1 MITFFKYQ
9 LGKHE
14 KCGECIGKQF
24 HTPLL
29 ELYAVIFGEGNFAI
43 SIKNLKAKFVSKI
56 VLRVK
61 KYILLQMYKEMY
73 LY

>member
-1 MITFFKYQ
+1 MISFFKYQ
-9 LGKHE
+9 LGKHK
-14 KCGECIGKQF
+14 KCGDGIGKQF

-29 ELYAVIFGEGNFAI
+29 ELYIVIFGEGNFTI
-43 SIKNLKAKFVSKI
+43 SIKNLKTKFVSEI

>member
-1 MITFFKYQ
+1 MISFFKYQ

-14 KCGECIGKQF
+14 KCGEGIGNSF
-24 HTPLL
+24 THHCWR
-29 ELYAVIFGEGNFAI
+29 LYAVIFGEGNFTI
-43 SIKNLKAKFVSKI
+43 SIKNLKAKFVSEI